1 MKKVKVDVSS
11 KEVLSWPPLCVL
23 CFKPKP
29 ERYAESYCGGVKL
42 RYPYCQDCYDK
53 VTRRQKWLVER
64 SATVTAVFG
73 GYGGIIAGVVYM
85 VNEVRKRGGVE
96 LLNIGNWKIAFVLG
110 FVVLGVI
117 FFVLS
122 FLGAVLEPVVDRI
135 LLSRFPNK
143 FAKEGVEVKF
153 GTRKKVVYPML
164 DTKVET
170 EEVVLEELEFANPE
184 YAEKFRKVNR
194 LGEFA
199 TSGLREI

>member
-1 MKKVKVDVSS
+1 
-11 KEVLSWPPLCVL
+11 
-23 CFKPKP
+23 
-29 ERYAESYCGGVKL
+29 
-42 RYPYCQDCYDK
+42 
-53 VTRRQKWLVER
+53 VER

-143 FAKEGVEVKF
+143 FAREGVEAKF